1 MCEFVWETLFTESC
15 VFEVTRHATKP
26 KLLRNREIQNYH
38 TRRADDFSLPT
49 QWLAISTTTPSAIL
63 CLSKTIHRSLRES
76 QKLRPGDAATE
87 TDHLAWWTTF
97 YNLGRI

>member
-1 MCEFVWETLFTESC
+1 MYEFVWETLFTEIC
-15 VFEVTRHATKP
+15 VFEVTRHAIKH

-49 QWLAISTTTPSAIL
+49 QWLAISTTTPPAIL
-63 CLSKTIHRSLRES
+63 CRSQTIHRSLRES
-76 QKLRPGDAATE
+76 QKLRPGVAETE
-87 TDHLAWWTTF
+87 TDHLAWRTNF

>member
-1 MCEFVWETLFTESC
+1 MYEFVWETLFTESC
-15 VFEVTRHATKP
+15 DFDVTRHATKH
-26 KLLRNREIQNYH
+26 KLLRYREIQNYY

-63 CLSKTIHRSLRES
+63 CRSQTIHRSLRES
-76 QKLRPGDAATE
+76 QKLRPGDAETE
-87 TDHLAWWTTF
+87 TDHLAWRTTF